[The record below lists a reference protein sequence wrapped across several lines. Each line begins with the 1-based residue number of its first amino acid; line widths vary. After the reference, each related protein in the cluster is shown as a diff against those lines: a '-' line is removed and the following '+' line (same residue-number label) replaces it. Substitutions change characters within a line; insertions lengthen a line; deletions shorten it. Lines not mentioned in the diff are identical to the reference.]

1 MVREIGSKQ
10 RRVRR
15 LGALPGLTVK
25 ISNRHST
32 PGEKNSDK
40 QKSKKRR
47 KTQFGIRLEEKQKIR
62 FNYGI
67 SDTQLINYV
76 KEAKKTKDPTGARL
90 LRFLEMRLDTIIF
103 KAGLAPTIASARQLV
118 NHEHILVNGHCVS
131 IPSYR
136 CKKLDMITIRPTKTS
151 KRLVRANI
159 EEIKAYGTNAQQEK
173 RSYERAKHIACSE
186 KDLSI
191 KVLEFP
197 HRKSIELTLNELFV
211 IEYYSR
217 KI

>member
-1 MVREIGSKQ
+1 MVRETGSKQ
-10 RRVRR
+10 RRIRR
-15 LGALPGLTVK
+15 LGALPGLTSK
-25 ISNRHST
+25 ISNRQST

-40 QKSKKRR
+40 QKAKKKR

-76 KEAKKTKDPTGARL
+76 KEAKKTKHPTGNRL

-103 KAGLAPTIASARQLV
+103 RAGLAPTIASARQLV

-136 CKKLDMITIRPTKTS
+136 CKKLDMITVRQTKTS

-159 EEIKAYGTNAQQEK
+159 EELKTLEANARQE
-173 RSYERAKHIACSE
+173 RLVYERAKHITCSE
-186 KDLSI
+186 KDLFVKI
-191 KVLEFP
+191 LEFP
-197 HRKSIELTLNELFV
+197 HRKSIDITLNELFV

>member
-76 KEAKKTKDPTGARL
+76 KEAKKNKKSNRCAFTTF
-90 LRFLEMRLDTIIF
+90 LRDAIGYNNF
-103 KAGLAPTIASARQLV
+103 
-118 NHEHILVNGHCVS
+118 
-131 IPSYR
+131 
-136 CKKLDMITIRPTKTS
+136 
-151 KRLVRANI
+151 
-159 EEIKAYGTNAQQEK
+159 
-173 RSYERAKHIACSE
+173 
-186 KDLSI
+186 
-191 KVLEFP
+191 
-197 HRKSIELTLNELFV
+197 
-211 IEYYSR
+211 
-217 KI
+217 

>member
-15 LGALPGLTVK
+15 LGALPGLTAK
-25 ISNRHST
+25 ISNRYST

-40 QKSKKRR
+40 QKSKKKR

-76 KEAKKTKDPTGARL
+76 KEAKKKTKNPTGARL

-103 KAGLAPTIASARQLV
+103 
-118 NHEHILVNGHCVS
+118 
-131 IPSYR
+131 
-136 CKKLDMITIRPTKTS
+136 
-151 KRLVRANI
+151 
-159 EEIKAYGTNAQQEK
+159 
-173 RSYERAKHIACSE
+173 
-186 KDLSI
+186 
-191 KVLEFP
+191 
-197 HRKSIELTLNELFV
+197 
-211 IEYYSR
+211 
-217 KI
+217 